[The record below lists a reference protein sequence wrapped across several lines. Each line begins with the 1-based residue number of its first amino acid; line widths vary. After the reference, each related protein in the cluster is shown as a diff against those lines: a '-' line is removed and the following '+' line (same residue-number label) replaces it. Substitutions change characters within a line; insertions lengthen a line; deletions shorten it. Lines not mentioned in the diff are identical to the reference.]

1 MMNAYETDLHEA
13 AMASLPWK
21 QLDGCNILVT
31 GASGLIGSCLVDL
44 LMEVCRCRS
53 VRLQVYAMVGMR
65 ERRGNAF
72 RNIFRFPFFI
82 S

>member
-13 AMASLPWK
+13 ATTSIPWK
-21 QLDGCNILVT
+21 QLDGCNLMIT

-53 VRLQVYAMVGMR
+53 IRLQVYAMGR
-65 ERRGNAF
+65 DEEKARQ
-72 RNIFRFPFFI
+72 RFSKYLPLPHFI